1 MLLLNKYLF
10 WMVMDII
17 LDNILDV
24 MCRVNIIVVVEE
36 LEFYELLFLNIVLDY
51 MEILCNFII
60 KKNILRICVKNVK
73 LESLI
78 IRIMD

>member
-1 MLLLNKYLF
+1 MLLLNKYLV

-36 LEFYELLFLNIVLDY
+36 LEFYELLLLNIVLDY

-78 IRIMD
+78 IRIMY

>member
-1 MLLLNKYLF
+1 MLLLNKYLV

-24 MCRVNIIVVVEE
+24 MCRVIIIVVVEE

>member
-1 MLLLNKYLF
+1 MLLLNKYLV

>member
-1 MLLLNKYLF
+1 MLLLNKYLV

-17 LDNILDV
+17 LDDIIDV
-24 MCRVNIIVVVEE
+24 MCRVNIIVVVEK

-60 KKNILRICVKNVK
+60 KINILRICVKNVK
-73 LESLI
+73 LDRLVI
-78 IRIMD
+78 KIMD

>member
-1 MLLLNKYLF
+1 MLLLNKYLV

-78 IRIMD
+78 IRIMY